1 MATINLNYNQLVIVG
16 MPEEKEVS
24 ITTSPGNV
32 TYPPTDGTA
41 KLPPYYCNHNTSDDT
56 DDDSQTDIEKVEN
69 IRPVLARIKA
79 FDNKSV
85 YTVSTQ
91 IQSANLVTC
100 INPVKEKLIDV
111 DINDLYVLNLEDRE
125 VTYKYSD
132 GSSIKLH
139 INDKV
144 YVFPYT
150 EKYLILSF
158 NANNTK
164 ALVIKYS
171 DSINANRLNTNDMLI
186 INLTCNKAIPP
197 SDENGGIPYTYTEEV
212 TEP

>member
-1 MATINLNYNQLVIVG
+1 

-24 ITTSPGNV
+24 ITTSSGNV

-56 DDDSQTDIEKVEN
+56 DDDSQTDTEKVEN

-100 INPVKEKLIDV
+100 INPVKEKLTDV

-132 GSSIKLH
+132 GSSIKLR

-197 SDENGGIPYTYTEEV
+197 SDENGSIPYTYTEEV

>member
-24 ITTSPGNV
+24 ITTSSGNV

-56 DDDSQTDIEKVEN
+56 DDDSQTDTEKVEN
-69 IRPVLARIKA
+69 IKPVLARIKA

-100 INPVKEKLIDV
+100 INPVKEKLTDV

>member
-1 MATINLNYNQLVIVG
+1 

-24 ITTSPGNV
+24 ITTSSGNV

-56 DDDSQTDIEKVEN
+56 DDDSQTDTEKVEN

-91 IQSANLVTC
+91 IQSANLITC
-100 INPVKEKLIDV
+100 INPVKEKLTDV

>member
-1 MATINLNYNQLVIVG
+1 

-24 ITTSPGNV
+24 ITTSSGTV

-56 DDDSQTDIEKVEN
+56 DDDSQTDTEKVEN

-100 INPVKEKLIDV
+100 INPVKEKLTDV

>member
-1 MATINLNYNQLVIVG
+1 

-24 ITTSPGNV
+24 ITTSSGNV

-56 DDDSQTDIEKVEN
+56 EDDSQTDTEKVEN

-100 INPVKEKLIDV
+100 INPVKEKLTDV

>member
-1 MATINLNYNQLVIVG
+1 

-24 ITTSPGNV
+24 ITTSSGNV

-56 DDDSQTDIEKVEN
+56 NDDSQTDTEKVEN

-100 INPVKEKLIDV
+100 INPVKEKLTDV

>member
-1 MATINLNYNQLVIVG
+1 

-24 ITTSPGNV
+24 TTTSSGNV

-56 DDDSQTDIEKVEN
+56 DDDSQTDTEKVEN

-100 INPVKEKLIDV
+100 INPVKEKLTDV

>member
-24 ITTSPGNV
+24 TTTSSGNV

-56 DDDSQTDIEKVEN
+56 DDDSQTDTEKVEN

-100 INPVKEKLIDV
+100 INPVKEKLTDV

>member
-1 MATINLNYNQLVIVG
+1 

-24 ITTSPGNV
+24 ITTSSGNV

-56 DDDSQTDIEKVEN
+56 DDDSQIDTEKVEN
-69 IRPVLARIKA
+69 TRPVLARIKA

-100 INPVKEKLIDV
+100 INPVKEKLTDV

>member
-1 MATINLNYNQLVIVG
+1 

-24 ITTSPGNV
+24 ITTSSGNV

-56 DDDSQTDIEKVEN
+56 DDDSQTDTEKVEN

-100 INPVKEKLIDV
+100 INPVKEKLTDV

>member
-1 MATINLNYNQLVIVG
+1 

-24 ITTSPGNV
+24 ITTSSGNV

-56 DDDSQTDIEKVEN
+56 DDDSQTDTEKVEN

-100 INPVKEKLIDV
+100 INPVKEKLTDV

-197 SDENGGIPYTYTEEV
+197 SDKNGGIPYTYTEEV

>member
-1 MATINLNYNQLVIVG
+1 

-56 DDDSQTDIEKVEN
+56 DDDSQTDTEKVEN

-100 INPVKEKLIDV
+100 INPVKEKLTDV
-111 DINDLYVLNLEDRE
+111 DINDLIEQPKYIAYSYFYDMTIKGELIFDTMKKFYLNRKDI
-125 VTYKYSD
+125 YD
-132 GSSIKLH
+132 
-139 INDKV
+139 
-144 YVFPYT
+144 FM
-150 EKYLILSF
+150 EKSF
-158 NANNTK
+158 NFVQQN
-164 ALVIKYS
+164 
-171 DSINANRLNTNDMLI
+171 
-186 INLTCNKAIPP
+186 
-197 SDENGGIPYTYTEEV
+197 
-212 TEP
+212 EPELREKIAEAEK